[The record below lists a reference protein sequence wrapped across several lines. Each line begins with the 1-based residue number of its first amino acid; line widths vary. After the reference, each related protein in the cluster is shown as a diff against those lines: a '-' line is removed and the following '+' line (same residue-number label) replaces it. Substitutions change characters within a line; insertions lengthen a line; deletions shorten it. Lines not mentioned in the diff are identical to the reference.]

1 MSVGGY
7 EHYKERSGYRGS
19 TIVDMT
25 RLSFFINGPC
35 SVTASTSHLHCDGGV
50 RIPHVSTIEF
60 IYATLS
66 PYATD
71 SQVSAVY
78 WRDGR

>member
-1 MSVGGY
+1 MILPQNRLNKILKTV
-7 EHYKERSGYRGS
+7 
-19 TIVDMT
+19 VDYY
-25 RLSFFINGPC
+25 NGPC

-71 SQVSAVY
+71 PQVSAVY